1 MRQGPSQEVGEK
13 GSSGKRGA
21 KPLDCMDVT
30 KERTIVPGAKE
41 QGTLAQLS
49 DERRDFPSIS
59 DGNMHKP
66 AENPGRKE

>member
-1 MRQGPSQEVGEK
+1 
-13 GSSGKRGA
+13 
-21 KPLDCMDVT
+21 MDVT
-30 KERTIVPGAKE
+30 KERTIVPGTKE